1 MAWYKTG
8 TVAVAADS
16 NAVIGTG
23 TAFIANARVGDAFRG
38 PDGLWYE
45 VTNIASN
52 TAISIAPNYQGA
64 TVAAGVYTIAPMQG
78 YVKESADR
86 LRAITD
92 QFKDLDQE
100 VANAQ
105 ASAAAAKASE
115 TNAKTSETNSKASET
130 NAGASATTASGAA
143 TSATASRNAAAQ
155 SATNAATSASNA
167 LTQADRAKTEADKLG
182 NANLFLATVDS
193 ISAGVPRF
201 KDALQVGGAGGVL
214 LRREGITDPNSSAM
228 VRLTHGADSSVRLID
243 DARGVVRMLL
253 DPSGS
258 AQFGANVIAGGGSI
272 YIRAGTT
279 GGNSH
284 LWFNEP
290 GSITTRGVMYCEP
303 SGNINFSAGY
313 GQSGAGP
320 IVTITKAGVL
330 VTAAGITLSPSRYIS
345 NTGDIVTEL
354 YAGGRLTSHLT
365 TMGTQVSSKLDASAA
380 DFAIIYPNGGT
391 AAAPGNIVTA
401 SRFTSDNPFPGFH
414 VITVLEILIGGIW
427 SEPRLDGNA
436 GTGGASYGAYAQQIL
451 PTDKIICQAGASGVA
466 LPSASAGG
474 GHGYTGAVLTT
485 APVRV
490 KVWKLKG
497 AI

>member
-23 TAFIANARVGDAFRG
+23 TAFIANERVGDAFRG
-38 PDGLWYE
+38 PDGRWYE
-45 VTNIASN
+45 ITNIASN

-105 ASAAAAKASE
+105 ASAAAAKLSE

-130 NAGASATTASGAA
+130 SASTSSTTATGAA
-143 TSATASRNAAAQ
+143 TSATASKNAAAT
-155 SATNAATSASNA
+155 SAINAATSAANA

-182 NANLFLATVDS
+182 NANAFLAAVDS
-193 ISAGVPRF
+193 VSGVVPRF
-201 KDALQVGGAGGVL
+201 KGAVQVGSSGGL
-214 LRREGITDPNSSAM
+214 TLRREDVTDPNSTANVRFVYSA
-228 VRLTHGADSSVRLID
+228 DNSVRLID
-243 DARGVVRMLL
+243 DAQGLTRIQIGALGGTLFGGVLTTNGGGVNIRATA
-253 DPSGS
+253 DTES
-258 AQFGANVIAGGGSI
+258 AFLWFSDKAGG
-272 YIRAGTT
+272 
-279 GGNSH
+279 N
-284 LWFNEP
+284 
-290 GSITTRGVMYCEP
+290 RGAVYCEP
-303 SGNINFSAGY
+303 SGALKLSPGY

-320 IVTITKAGVL
+320 AVTITKAGVL
-330 VTAAGITLSPSRYIS
+330 VTGAGVTLSAGVSITTS
-345 NTGDIVTEL
+345 GDIISSIW
-354 YAGGRLTSHLT
+354 AGGNLSGFIAFIDRKVDL
-365 TMGTQVSSKLDASAA
+365 KLDSAAA

-391 AAAPGNIVTA
+391 AAAPGNIVSA

-414 VITVLEILIGGIW
+414 VMTILEVLIGGIW

-436 GTGGASYGAYAQQIL
+436 GSGGASYGAYAQQIL
-451 PTDKIICQAGASGVA
+451 PADKIICQAGASGVA
-466 LPSASAGG
+466 LPSASTGG
-474 GHGYTGAVLTT
+474 GHGYTGAVMTT

>member
-8 TVAVAADS
+8 TVSVTAIS
-16 NAVIGTG
+16 NAVIGSG

-52 TAISIAPNYQGA
+52 TALSIAPNYQGA

-100 VANAQ
+100 VADAQ
-105 ASAAAAKASE
+105 ASAAAAKVSE
-115 TNAKTSETNSKASET
+115 TNAKTSETNSKTSET
-130 NAGASATTASGAA
+130 NSGTSATTASSAA
-143 TSATASRNAAAQ
+143 TSATSSKNAAAV

-182 NANLFLATVDS
+182 NANAFLGTLLDVNN
-193 ISAGVPRF
+193 GVPKFRN
-201 KDALQVGGAGGVL
+201 AVQVGGSDGL
-214 LRREGITDPNSSAM
+214 IIRKEDESSPTTGYT
-228 VRLTHGADSSVRLID
+228 VRIVHSTNGALNIID
-243 DARGVVRMLL
+243 DARGIVRLLL
-253 DPSGS
+253 DTTGS
-258 AQFGANVIAGGGSI
+258 AQIGGNLTVSAGSI
-272 YIRAGTT
+272 YVRAASATT
-279 GGNSH
+279 NAH

-290 GSITTRGVMYCEP
+290 GSTTTRGVIYCEP
-303 SGNINFSAGY
+303 NGNLIFAAGY
-313 GQSGAGP
+313 GQAGSGP
-320 IVTITKAGVL
+320 VVYVTKAGQLRAHQGVY
-330 VTAAGITLSPSRYIS
+330 TAANVYLNSG
-345 NTGDIVTEL
+345 GDIV
-354 YAGGRLTSHLT
+354 APGWIGGSLANHLGQITS
-365 TMGTQVSSKLDASAA
+365 QVSSKLDTSAA
-380 DFAIIYPNGGT
+380 DFIIIYPNGGT

-414 VITVLEILIGGIW
+414 VITALEVLIGGIW

-466 LPSASAGG
+466 LPSASTGG

-497 AI
+497 TI